1 MNSFLDFIHNYYTLY
16 AMLLVVGSGL
26 MAYFVDYKNM
36 ERKDNKKEAKISK
49 FIGLTYIIGGILL
62 YIFVIFTG

>member
-1 MNSFLDFIHNYYTLY
+1 MKSFLNFIKNYYTLY

-26 MAYFVDYKNM
+26 FAYFVDYKNM
-36 ERKDNKKEAKISK
+36 ERKNNKKEAKISK

-62 YIFVIFTG
+62 YILVIFI